1 MDSSA
6 AHNLQQPHYNRA
18 LEHRAQLRW
27 IYFLSLGTLWFLRKH
42 AFARVFVTNSG
53 LTVER
58 PGGPIE
64 IPFHQVEAVSFF
76 HLPLAGGWFTL
87 SMRDGRKHRFSSFL
101 ERSDYVL
108 DALAIAQ
115 PTLVPTARLAEYRRS
130 AIVADHVLARMERA
144 FSDWPSLVLMQLAL
158 PLALTGA
165 VSAALSVNDAGAAIL
180 IFASLGVLNGIVTL
194 SIWWWRELFETLRKH
209 AELTEN
215 PLNPLRDLKREKR
228 ARAYARWFHVAL
240 VSALSWWMWV

>member
-6 AHNLQQPHYNRA
+6 AHDLQQPHYNRA

-27 IYFLSLGTLWFLRKH
+27 LYFLSLGTLWFLRKH
-42 AFARVFVTNSG
+42 AFARVFVTNAA

-58 PGGPIE
+58 PGGTVE

-76 HLPLAGGWFTL
+76 HLPVAGGWFTL
-87 SMRDGRKHRFSSFL
+87 TMRDGRMHRFSAFL

-115 PTLVPTARLAEYRRS
+115 PTLVPNARLANYRRS

-144 FSDWPSLVLMQLAL
+144 FADWRWLALMQLGL
-158 PLALTGA
+158 PLALTAA
-165 VSAALSVNDAGAAIL
+165 VSFALSVNDAGAAIL
-180 IFASLGVLNGIVTL
+180 IFASLGVLNAIVTL
-194 SIWWWRELFETLRKH
+194 SVWWWLELFEILRKH
-209 AELTEN
+209 GELTEN

-228 ARAYARWFHVAL
+228 ARGYARMIHASVFA
-240 VSALSWWMWV
+240 ALSLWMWL